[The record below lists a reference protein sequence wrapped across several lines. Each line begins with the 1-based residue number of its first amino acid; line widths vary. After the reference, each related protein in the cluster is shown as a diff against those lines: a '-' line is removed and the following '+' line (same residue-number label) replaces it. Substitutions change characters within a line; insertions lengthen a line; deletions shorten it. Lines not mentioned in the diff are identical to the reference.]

1 MAVEWMGCSERGD
14 KKDEQDEKRDELL
27 MKSDCAMLPDYPST
41 TELHGKPIVKRCEMC
56 HNKLIFLK
64 TPPDRLHRLKV
75 LWGGKE

>member
-1 MAVEWMGCSERGD
+1 
-14 KKDEQDEKRDELL
+14 